1 MKYAFRAD
9 ITYTVDVP
17 EGSSYYFAAKE
28 AMNLLP
34 HNTVILDLR
43 GWPSGDYSRSNAAE
57 LESMAHILR
66 ILENRILDLEAH
78 R

>member
-34 HNTVILDLR
+34 HNAVILDLR
-43 GWPSGDYSRSNAAE
+43 GWPSGDYSRSSDAE
-57 LESMAHILR
+57 VGDMALLLR